1 MSPNPGSG
9 RPQYRS
15 SRNCRRFSRATRSRC
30 ATRRGQAVQ
39 PMMSRR
45 NSIHMARIVAR
56 ALRKR
61 PASCAGVGDCTI
73 VSHRLRCDR
82 IVRAFIKVPDL
93 TDERAAELAKVL
105 TAVDGVV
112 DAEVFAEDAVASVLY
127 DVRVDVPALIA
138 VIKRAG
144 YDARAL

>member
-1 MSPNPGSG
+1 M
-9 RPQYRS
+9 
-15 SRNCRRFSRATRSRC
+15 
-30 ATRRGQAVQ
+30 
-39 PMMSRR
+39 
-45 NSIHMARIVAR
+45 
-56 ALRKR
+56 
-61 PASCAGVGDCTI
+61 
-73 VSHRLRCDR
+73 
-82 IVRAFIKVPDL
+82 PDL